1 MSDTN
6 IQKSFIIRR
15 LRNGDTVYLVREITN
30 EAGDGAALL
39 QTRTESTSPTSPTYS
54 PDWSDITKQPI
65 ITLSV
70 LSSNGISGQISDCT
84 FSYDGTELSFMDT
97 AYNDGWHAEVN
108 AQRFASKI
116 ENGKAYFRPLKNL
129 SEGDGVNKEL
139 SYTATGQTA
148 SGASFSVSGRVE
160 FLFPAPSEG
169 AAWVQIMATHTA
181 LGLMEDG
188 SEVIETT
195 LSLAHDEASSS
206 ATADWYKSGQLYK
219 SGLSPADTL
228 KITRSDVEGSEVF
241 SVILSRSGA
250 QVARDGIAIYDIRD
264 EYLVSYKTTGSA
276 EAVSEAESV
285 TLKPVILRNLQ
296 EMETPD
302 GCYFTHE
309 IYNSAGE
316 LVRSLVGG
324 SGETITLTKEDC
336 KYQLAGMDLYGD
348 IEVRG
353 TATF

>member
-1 MSDTN
+1 MSNTN

-15 LRNGDTVYLVREITN
+15 LRDGDTVYLVREITN
-30 EAGDGAALL
+30 EAGGGAALL
-39 QTRTESTSPTSPTYS
+39 QTRTTSGATTTYS

-65 ITLSV
+65 ITLST
-70 LSSNGISGQISDCT
+70 LSANGMAGQITDCT
-84 FSYDGTELSFMDT
+84 FLYDGTELAFMDT
-97 AYNDGWHAEVN
+97 AYNDGWHAEVGD
-108 AQRFASKI
+108 AVGGQRFARKV

-129 SEGDGVNKEL
+129 SAGDGVNKEL

-148 SGASFSVSGRVE
+148 SGAAFSVSGRAE
-160 FLFPAPSEG
+160 FLFPAPAEG

-188 SEVIETT
+188 SEVTETT
-195 LSLAHDEASSS
+195 LSLAHDESSNS
-206 ATADWYKSGQLYK
+206 ATADWYKSGQIYK
-219 SGLSPADTL
+219 TGLSPADTL
-228 KITRSDVEGSEVF
+228 KITRADVEGSEVF

-250 QVARDGIAIYDIRD
+250 QLARDGIAIYDIRD

-276 EAVSEAESV
+276 EAVSESESV

-296 EMETPD
+296 EMGTPA
-302 GCYFTHE
+302 GCSFTHE

-316 LVRSLVGG
+316 LVRSPVGD
-324 SGETITLTKEDC
+324 TITLTKEDC